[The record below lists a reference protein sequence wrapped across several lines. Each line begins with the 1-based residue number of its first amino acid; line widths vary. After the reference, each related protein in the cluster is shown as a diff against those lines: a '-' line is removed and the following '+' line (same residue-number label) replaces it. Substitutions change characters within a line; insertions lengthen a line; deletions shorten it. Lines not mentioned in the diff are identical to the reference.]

1 MERGDMVSI
10 LGYVPNNTL
19 LKYYHGN
26 TIMANTEVI
35 PTKLTHRLV
44 DEIDELVKEGWYA
57 NRSELV
63 RDAIRELIRKL
74 KLQRLEAAIKDDIK
88 WGLYGD

>member
-1 MERGDMVSI
+1 MSDDI
-10 LGYVPNNTL
+10 LL
-19 LKYYHGN
+19 RYYHGN
-26 TIMANTEVI
+26 TIMVNTEVI